1 MQYTGVE
8 FFASSAVRFCWYLA
22 AYFPVGLP
30 VLREAWNGMRQRDF
44 FTEYTLMSLAAIGAF
59 YIGEYPE
66 GVAVMLFYS
75 IGEALQERA
84 VERARRNIRALVD
97 IRPEQANV
105 LEDGKPVAMPAAQV
119 VPGRTIEVLPGGRVP
134 LDGVLLSE
142 AAPFNTAALTG
153 ESTPRTICKGDEV
166 LAGMISSQHPVRI
179 EVTRPYG
186 ESALSR
192 ILSMV
197 EEAAARKAP
206 AELFIRRFARIYT
219 PVVTGLAVLIVALP
233 GLWSLLH
240 GGFAYSFDEWLSRA
254 LVFLVASCPCAL
266 VISIPLGYFSG
277 IGVASKAGVL
287 FKGGSYLDAIAR
299 VNTVVFDKT
308 GTLTEGLF
316 EVREVHVALSMV
328 EEAAARKAPA
338 ELFIRRFARIY
349 TPVVTGLAVL
359 IVALPGLWSLL
370 HGGFAY
376 SFDEWLSRALVFLV
390 ASCPCALVI
399 SIPLGYFS
407 GIGVAS
413 KAGVL
418 FKGGSYLD
426 AIARVNTVVFDKT
439 GTLTEGLF
447 EVREVHVAP
456 GVNSGELLGWV
467 ASAERTSI
475 HPVARAVVQYAEREG
490 VALLASEGAVEIAGH
505 GIRAEF
511 DGKQL
516 LVGNT
521 RLMAR
526 FGVEYP
532 SEVDAIPE
540 TIVVCALDGR
550 YAGYLVIAD
559 KPKED
564 AARAVAELKSLG
576 IEDIRILS
584 GDREALVAN
593 LGRRLGVSEAR
604 GDLLPEGKMEI
615 LEALRGEPGKVT
627 AFVGDG
633 FNDAPA
639 LATSDVGVAMG
650 ALGSDAAIETADV
663 VIQSDQPSRLPA
675 AIRIGRL
682 THRIVRQNILLAIGV
697 KVVVLTLG
705 ALGIATMWEA
715 VFADVGVTLLAVL
728 NAVRASNRRF

>member
-1 MQYTGVE
+1 MKKQTDNTGCGACSPNHDHDHHHSQSFLRPAITTVLFAAGLVMQYTGVE
-8 FFASSAVRFCWYLA
+8 FFTAPIVRFCWYLA
-22 AYFPVGLP
+22 TYLPVGIP
-30 VLREAWNGMRQRDF
+30 VLREAWNGMREQDF

-84 VERARRNIRALVD
+84 VERARRNIRKLVD
-97 IRPEQANV
+97 IRPEQATV
-105 LEDGKPVAMPAAQV
+105 LHDGKFGAMPAAEV
-119 VPGRTIEVLPGGRVP
+119 LPGQTIEVLPGGRVP

-142 AAPFNTAALTG
+142 GAPFNTAALTG
-153 ESTPRTICKGDEV
+153 ESTPHTIRKGENV
-166 LAGMISSQHPVRI
+166 LAGMISSERPVRI

-197 EEAAARKAP
+197 EQAASRKAP

-233 GLWSLLH
+233 WVWSFLH
-240 GGFAYSFDEWLSRA
+240 GGFVYSFDEWLSRA

-287 FKGGSYLDAIAR
+287 FKGGNYLDAIAR
-299 VNTVVFDKT
+299 VNTVIFDKT

-316 EVREVHVALSMV
+316 EVREVHSASGVN
-328 EEAAARKAPA
+328 ET
-338 ELFIRRFARIY
+338 EL
-349 TPVVTGLAVL
+349 
-359 IVALPGLWSLL
+359 
-370 HGGFAY
+370 
-376 SFDEWLSRALVFLV
+376 
-390 ASCPCALVI
+390 
-399 SIPLGYFS
+399 
-407 GIGVAS
+407 IGV
-413 KAGVL
+413 
-418 FKGGSYLD
+418 
-426 AIARVNTVVFDKT
+426 
-439 GTLTEGLF
+439 
-447 EVREVHVAP
+447 
-456 GVNSGELLGWV
+456 V
-467 ASAERTSI
+467 ASAERIST
-475 HPVARAVVQYAEREG
+475 HPVARAVVQYAERKG
-490 VALLASEGAVEIAGH
+490 IALSAPEESSEIAGH
-505 GIRAEF
+505 GIQAMLA
-511 DGKQL
+511 GQQL

-521 RLMAR
+521 RLMNR
-526 FGVEYP
+526 FGVKYP
-532 SEVDAIPE
+532 AEIDSIPE
-540 TIVVCALDGR
+540 TIVVCALDGH
-550 YAGYLVIAD
+550 YAGYILIAD

-564 AARAVAELKSLG
+564 AARAVAELKTLG
-576 IEDIRILS
+576 IDDIRILS
-584 GDREALVAN
+584 GDRQALVAK
-593 LGRRLGVSEAR
+593 LGSELGVTEAE
-604 GDLLPEGKMEI
+604 GDLLPEGKMEV
-615 LEALRGEPGKVT
+615 LETLRQKPGKVT

-639 LATSDVGVAMG
+639 LAMSDVGVAMG
-650 ALGSDAAIETADV
+650 GLGSDAAIETADV

-705 ALGIATMWEA
+705 ALGIANMWEA

>member
-8 FFASSAVRFCWYLA
+8 FFASPAVRFCWYLA

-105 LEDGKPVAMPAAQV
+105 LVEGKPVAMPAAQV

-153 ESTPRTICKGDEV
+153 ESTPRTIRKGEEV
-166 LAGMISSQHPVRI
+166 LAGMISSLQPVRI

-287 FKGGSYLDAIAR
+287 FKGGSYLD
-299 VNTVVFDKT
+299 T
-308 GTLTEGLF
+308 
-316 EVREVHVALSMV
+316 
-328 EEAAARKAPA
+328 
-338 ELFIRRFARIY
+338 
-349 TPVVTGLAVL
+349 
-359 IVALPGLWSLL
+359 
-370 HGGFAY
+370 
-376 SFDEWLSRALVFLV
+376 
-390 ASCPCALVI
+390 
-399 SIPLGYFS
+399 
-407 GIGVAS
+407 
-413 KAGVL
+413 
-418 FKGGSYLD
+418 
-426 AIARVNTVVFDKT
+426 IARVNTVVFDKT

-467 ASAERTSI
+467 ASAERTST

-564 AARAVAELKSLG
+564 AARTVAELKSLG

-593 LGRRLGVSEAR
+593 LGRTLGVSEAR

-639 LATSDVGVAMG
+639 LATGDVGVAMG

>member
-1 MQYTGVE
+1 
-8 FFASSAVRFCWYLA
+8 
-22 AYFPVGLP
+22 
-30 VLREAWNGMRQRDF
+30 MRQRDF

-153 ESTPRTICKGDEV
+153 ESTPRTIRKGDEV

-316 EVREVHVALSMV
+316 EVREVHVA
-328 EEAAARKAPA
+328 
-338 ELFIRRFARIY
+338 
-349 TPVVTGLAVL
+349 
-359 IVALPGLWSLL
+359 
-370 HGGFAY
+370 
-376 SFDEWLSRALVFLV
+376 
-390 ASCPCALVI
+390 
-399 SIPLGYFS
+399 
-407 GIGVAS
+407 
-413 KAGVL
+413 
-418 FKGGSYLD
+418 
-426 AIARVNTVVFDKT
+426 
-439 GTLTEGLF
+439 
-447 EVREVHVAP
+447 P

-467 ASAERTSI
+467 ASAERTST
-475 HPVARAVVQYAEREG
+475 HPVAGQSCSMPRGRASLFSLR
-490 VALLASEGAVEIAGH
+490 
-505 GIRAEF
+505 RA
-511 DGKQL
+511 Q
-516 LVGNT
+516 
-521 RLMAR
+521 
-526 FGVEYP
+526 
-532 SEVDAIPE
+532 
-540 TIVVCALDGR
+540 
-550 YAGYLVIAD
+550 
-559 KPKED
+559 
-564 AARAVAELKSLG
+564 LKSP
-576 IEDIRILS
+576 D
-584 GDREALVAN
+584 
-593 LGRRLGVSEAR
+593 
-604 GDLLPEGKMEI
+604 
-615 LEALRGEPGKVT
+615 T
-627 AFVGDG
+627 AFGPNSTG
-633 FNDAPA
+633 N
-639 LATSDVGVAMG
+639 SCWW
-650 ALGSDAAIETADV
+650 
-663 VIQSDQPSRLPA
+663 
-675 AIRIGRL
+675 AIR
-682 THRIVRQNILLAIGV
+682 V
-697 KVVVLTLG
+697 
-705 ALGIATMWEA
+705 
-715 VFADVGVTLLAVL
+715 
-728 NAVRASNRRF
+728 

>member
-1 MQYTGVE
+1 MKSQTNGRGCAACNAGPDHDHHSQSYWRPVASAVLFAAGLVMQYTGVE
-8 FFASSAVRFCWYLA
+8 FFASPAVRFCWYLA

-105 LEDGKPVAMPAAQV
+105 LVEGKPVAMPAAQV

-153 ESTPRTICKGDEV
+153 ESTPRTIRKGEEV
-166 LAGMISSQHPVRI
+166 LAGMISSLQPVRI

-287 FKGGSYLDAIAR
+287 FKGGSYLD
-299 VNTVVFDKT
+299 T
-308 GTLTEGLF
+308 
-316 EVREVHVALSMV
+316 
-328 EEAAARKAPA
+328 
-338 ELFIRRFARIY
+338 
-349 TPVVTGLAVL
+349 
-359 IVALPGLWSLL
+359 
-370 HGGFAY
+370 
-376 SFDEWLSRALVFLV
+376 
-390 ASCPCALVI
+390 
-399 SIPLGYFS
+399 
-407 GIGVAS
+407 
-413 KAGVL
+413 
-418 FKGGSYLD
+418 
-426 AIARVNTVVFDKT
+426 IARVNTVVFDKT

-467 ASAERTSI
+467 ASAERTST

-564 AARAVAELKSLG
+564 AARTVAELKSLG

-593 LGRRLGVSEAR
+593 LGRTLGVSEAR
-604 GDLLPEGKMEI
+604 GGSPARRQDGDTRSAARRARQSHGFRRRRIQRRSGSRNERCRGGDGGFGQRRSHRNGRRGDPVRPAFASACGDPYRTSYAPHRAAEYPAGD
-615 LEALRGEPGKVT
+615 RGE
-627 AFVGDG
+627 
-633 FNDAPA
+633 
-639 LATSDVGVAMG
+639 
-650 ALGSDAAIETADV
+650 
-663 VIQSDQPSRLPA
+663 
-675 AIRIGRL
+675 GR
-682 THRIVRQNILLAIGV
+682 R
-697 KVVVLTLG
+697 
-705 ALGIATMWEA
+705 
-715 VFADVGVTLLAVL
+715 ADVGRTRHRNHVGSGL
-728 NAVRASNRRF
+728 RRCRRHSACGSECREGFQSSFLMCILHL

>member
-1 MQYTGVE
+1 MKSQTNGRGCAACDAGPDHDRHSQSYWMPVASAVLFAAGLVMQYTGVE

-316 EVREVHVALSMV
+316 EVREVHVA
-328 EEAAARKAPA
+328 
-338 ELFIRRFARIY
+338 
-349 TPVVTGLAVL
+349 
-359 IVALPGLWSLL
+359 
-370 HGGFAY
+370 
-376 SFDEWLSRALVFLV
+376 
-390 ASCPCALVI
+390 
-399 SIPLGYFS
+399 
-407 GIGVAS
+407 
-413 KAGVL
+413 
-418 FKGGSYLD
+418 
-426 AIARVNTVVFDKT
+426 
-439 GTLTEGLF
+439 
-447 EVREVHVAP
+447 P

-633 FNDAPA
+633 LNDAPA

>member
-1 MQYTGVE
+1 MKSQTNGRGCAACDAGPDHDRHSQSYWMPVASAVLFAAGLVMQYTGVE
-8 FFASSAVRFCWYLA
+8 LFASSAVRFCWYLA

-299 VNTVVFDKT
+299 VNTC
-308 GTLTEGLF
+308 LL
-316 EVREVHVALSMV
+316 
-328 EEAAARKAPA
+328 
-338 ELFIRRFARIY
+338 Y
-349 TPVVTGLAVL
+349 TSPS
-359 IVALPGLWSLL
+359 PR
-370 HGGFAY
+370 
-376 SFDEWLSRALVFLV
+376 D
-390 ASCPCALVI
+390 
-399 SIPLGYFS
+399 
-407 GIGVAS
+407 
-413 KAGVL
+413 
-418 FKGGSYLD
+418 
-426 AIARVNTVVFDKT
+426 
-439 GTLTEGLF
+439 
-447 EVREVHVAP
+447 
-456 GVNSGELLGWV
+456 
-467 ASAERTSI
+467 
-475 HPVARAVVQYAEREG
+475 
-490 VALLASEGAVEIAGH
+490 
-505 GIRAEF
+505 
-511 DGKQL
+511 
-516 LVGNT
+516 T
-521 RLMAR
+521 R
-526 FGVEYP
+526 
-532 SEVDAIPE
+532 
-540 TIVVCALDGR
+540 
-550 YAGYLVIAD
+550 
-559 KPKED
+559 
-564 AARAVAELKSLG
+564 
-576 IEDIRILS
+576 
-584 GDREALVAN
+584 
-593 LGRRLGVSEAR
+593 
-604 GDLLPEGKMEI
+604 
-615 LEALRGEPGKVT
+615 
-627 AFVGDG
+627 
-633 FNDAPA
+633 
-639 LATSDVGVAMG
+639 
-650 ALGSDAAIETADV
+650 
-663 VIQSDQPSRLPA
+663 
-675 AIRIGRL
+675 
-682 THRIVRQNILLAIGV
+682 
-697 KVVVLTLG
+697 
-705 ALGIATMWEA
+705 
-715 VFADVGVTLLAVL
+715 
-728 NAVRASNRRF
+728 

>member
-1 MQYTGVE
+1 MKSQTNGRGCAACDAGPDHDRHSQSYWMPVASAVLFAAGLVMQYTGVE

-105 LEDGKPVAMPAAQV
+105 LVEGKPVAMPAAQV

-153 ESTPRTICKGDEV
+153 ESTPRTIRKGEEV
-166 LAGMISSQHPVRI
+166 LAGMISSLQPVRI

-192 ILSMV
+192 I
-197 EEAAARKAP
+197 
-206 AELFIRRFARIYT
+206 
-219 PVVTGLAVLIVALP
+219 
-233 GLWSLLH
+233 
-240 GGFAYSFDEWLSRA
+240 
-254 LVFLVASCPCAL
+254 
-266 VISIPLGYFSG
+266 
-277 IGVASKAGVL
+277 
-287 FKGGSYLDAIAR
+287 
-299 VNTVVFDKT
+299 
-308 GTLTEGLF
+308 
-316 EVREVHVALSMV
+316 LSMV

-467 ASAERTSI
+467 ASAERTST

-490 VALLASEGAVEIAGH
+490 VALLASEGAAEIAGH

-639 LATSDVGVAMG
+639 LATSDVGGAMG

>member
-1 MQYTGVE
+1 MKSQTNGRGCAACDAGPDHDHHSQSYWSPVASAVLFAAGLVMQYTGVE
-8 FFASSAVRFCWYLA
+8 FFASPAVRFCWYLA

-316 EVREVHVALSMV
+316 EVREVHVA
-328 EEAAARKAPA
+328 
-338 ELFIRRFARIY
+338 
-349 TPVVTGLAVL
+349 
-359 IVALPGLWSLL
+359 
-370 HGGFAY
+370 
-376 SFDEWLSRALVFLV
+376 
-390 ASCPCALVI
+390 
-399 SIPLGYFS
+399 
-407 GIGVAS
+407 
-413 KAGVL
+413 
-418 FKGGSYLD
+418 
-426 AIARVNTVVFDKT
+426 
-439 GTLTEGLF
+439 
-447 EVREVHVAP
+447 P

-467 ASAERTSI
+467 ASAERTST

-490 VALLASEGAVEIAGH
+490 VALLASEGAAEIAGH

-639 LATSDVGVAMG
+639 LATSDVGGAMG

>member
-1 MQYTGVE
+1 MKSQTNGRGCAACDAGPDHDHHSQSYWSPVASAVLFAAGLVMQYTGVE
-8 FFASSAVRFCWYLA
+8 FFASPAVRFCWYLA

-192 ILSMV
+192 ILSM
-197 EEAAARKAP
+197 
-206 AELFIRRFARIYT
+206 
-219 PVVTGLAVLIVALP
+219 
-233 GLWSLLH
+233 
-240 GGFAYSFDEWLSRA
+240 
-254 LVFLVASCPCAL
+254 
-266 VISIPLGYFSG
+266 
-277 IGVASKAGVL
+277 
-287 FKGGSYLDAIAR
+287 
-299 VNTVVFDKT
+299 
-308 GTLTEGLF
+308 
-316 EVREVHVALSMV
+316 
-328 EEAAARKAPA
+328 
-338 ELFIRRFARIY
+338 FIRRFARIY

-467 ASAERTSI
+467 ASAERTST

-490 VALLASEGAVEIAGH
+490 VALLASEGAAEIAGH

>member
-8 FFASSAVRFCWYLA
+8 FFASPAVRFCWYLA

-153 ESTPRTICKGDEV
+153 ESTPRTIRKGEEV
-166 LAGMISSQHPVRI
+166 LAGMISSLQPVRI

-192 ILSMV
+192 I
-197 EEAAARKAP
+197 
-206 AELFIRRFARIYT
+206 
-219 PVVTGLAVLIVALP
+219 
-233 GLWSLLH
+233 
-240 GGFAYSFDEWLSRA
+240 
-254 LVFLVASCPCAL
+254 
-266 VISIPLGYFSG
+266 
-277 IGVASKAGVL
+277 
-287 FKGGSYLDAIAR
+287 
-299 VNTVVFDKT
+299 
-308 GTLTEGLF
+308 
-316 EVREVHVALSMV
+316 LSMV

-467 ASAERTSI
+467 ASAERTST

-604 GDLLPEGKMEI
+604 G
-615 LEALRGEPGKVT
+615 GEPGKVT

>member
-8 FFASSAVRFCWYLA
+8 FFASPAVRFCWYLA

-105 LEDGKPVAMPAAQV
+105 LVEGKPVAMPAAQV
-119 VPGRTIEVLPGGRVP
+119 VPGRTIEVLPGG
-134 LDGVLLSE
+134 
-142 AAPFNTAALTG
+142 
-153 ESTPRTICKGDEV
+153 ESTPRTIRKGEEV
-166 LAGMISSQHPVRI
+166 LAGMISSLQPVRI

-287 FKGGSYLDAIAR
+287 FKGGSYLD
-299 VNTVVFDKT
+299 T
-308 GTLTEGLF
+308 
-316 EVREVHVALSMV
+316 
-328 EEAAARKAPA
+328 
-338 ELFIRRFARIY
+338 
-349 TPVVTGLAVL
+349 
-359 IVALPGLWSLL
+359 
-370 HGGFAY
+370 
-376 SFDEWLSRALVFLV
+376 
-390 ASCPCALVI
+390 
-399 SIPLGYFS
+399 
-407 GIGVAS
+407 
-413 KAGVL
+413 
-418 FKGGSYLD
+418 
-426 AIARVNTVVFDKT
+426 IARVNTVVFDKT

-467 ASAERTSI
+467 ASAERTST

-564 AARAVAELKSLG
+564 AARTVAELKSLG

-593 LGRRLGVSEAR
+593 LGRTLGVSEAR

>member
-316 EVREVHVALSMV
+316 EVREVHVA
-328 EEAAARKAPA
+328 
-338 ELFIRRFARIY
+338 
-349 TPVVTGLAVL
+349 
-359 IVALPGLWSLL
+359 
-370 HGGFAY
+370 
-376 SFDEWLSRALVFLV
+376 
-390 ASCPCALVI
+390 
-399 SIPLGYFS
+399 
-407 GIGVAS
+407 
-413 KAGVL
+413 
-418 FKGGSYLD
+418 
-426 AIARVNTVVFDKT
+426 
-439 GTLTEGLF
+439 
-447 EVREVHVAP
+447 P

-467 ASAERTSI
+467 ASAERTST

-490 VALLASEGAVEIAGH
+490 VALLASEGAAEIAGH

-639 LATSDVGVAMG
+639 PATSDVGVAMG

>member
-1 MQYTGVE
+1 MKSQTNGRGCAACDAGPDHDHHSQSYWSPVASAVLFAAGLVMQYTGVE
-8 FFASSAVRFCWYLA
+8 FFASPAVRFCWYLA

-105 LEDGKPVAMPAAQV
+105 LVEGKPVAMPAAQV

-153 ESTPRTICKGDEV
+153 ESTPRTIRKGEEV
-166 LAGMISSQHPVRI
+166 LAGMISSLQPVRI

-192 ILSMV
+192 I
-197 EEAAARKAP
+197 
-206 AELFIRRFARIYT
+206 
-219 PVVTGLAVLIVALP
+219 
-233 GLWSLLH
+233 
-240 GGFAYSFDEWLSRA
+240 
-254 LVFLVASCPCAL
+254 
-266 VISIPLGYFSG
+266 
-277 IGVASKAGVL
+277 
-287 FKGGSYLDAIAR
+287 
-299 VNTVVFDKT
+299 
-308 GTLTEGLF
+308 
-316 EVREVHVALSMV
+316 LSMV

-505 GIRAEF
+505 GIRALSLIHISEP
-511 DGKQL
+511 
-516 LVGNT
+516 T
-521 RLMAR
+521 RP
-526 FGVEYP
+526 Y
-532 SEVDAIPE
+532 
-540 TIVVCALDGR
+540 
-550 YAGYLVIAD
+550 
-559 KPKED
+559 
-564 AARAVAELKSLG
+564 
-576 IEDIRILS
+576 
-584 GDREALVAN
+584 
-593 LGRRLGVSEAR
+593 
-604 GDLLPEGKMEI
+604 
-615 LEALRGEPGKVT
+615 
-627 AFVGDG
+627 
-633 FNDAPA
+633 
-639 LATSDVGVAMG
+639 
-650 ALGSDAAIETADV
+650 
-663 VIQSDQPSRLPA
+663 
-675 AIRIGRL
+675 
-682 THRIVRQNILLAIGV
+682 
-697 KVVVLTLG
+697 
-705 ALGIATMWEA
+705 
-715 VFADVGVTLLAVL
+715 
-728 NAVRASNRRF
+728 

>member
-1 MQYTGVE
+1 MKSQTNGRGCAACDAGPDHDHHSQSYWSPVASAVLFAAGLVMQYTGVE
-8 FFASSAVRFCWYLA
+8 FFASPAVRFCWYLA

-316 EVREVHVALSMV
+316 EVREVHVA
-328 EEAAARKAPA
+328 
-338 ELFIRRFARIY
+338 
-349 TPVVTGLAVL
+349 
-359 IVALPGLWSLL
+359 
-370 HGGFAY
+370 
-376 SFDEWLSRALVFLV
+376 
-390 ASCPCALVI
+390 
-399 SIPLGYFS
+399 
-407 GIGVAS
+407 
-413 KAGVL
+413 
-418 FKGGSYLD
+418 
-426 AIARVNTVVFDKT
+426 
-439 GTLTEGLF
+439 
-447 EVREVHVAP
+447 P

-467 ASAERTSI
+467 ASAERTST

-490 VALLASEGAVEIAGH
+490 VALLR
-505 GIRAEF
+505 RA
-511 DGKQL
+511 Q
-516 LVGNT
+516 
-521 RLMAR
+521 
-526 FGVEYP
+526 
-532 SEVDAIPE
+532 
-540 TIVVCALDGR
+540 
-550 YAGYLVIAD
+550 
-559 KPKED
+559 
-564 AARAVAELKSLG
+564 LKSP
-576 IEDIRILS
+576 D
-584 GDREALVAN
+584 
-593 LGRRLGVSEAR
+593 
-604 GDLLPEGKMEI
+604 
-615 LEALRGEPGKVT
+615 T
-627 AFVGDG
+627 AFGPNSTG
-633 FNDAPA
+633 N
-639 LATSDVGVAMG
+639 SCWW
-650 ALGSDAAIETADV
+650 
-663 VIQSDQPSRLPA
+663 
-675 AIRIGRL
+675 AIR
-682 THRIVRQNILLAIGV
+682 V
-697 KVVVLTLG
+697 
-705 ALGIATMWEA
+705 
-715 VFADVGVTLLAVL
+715 
-728 NAVRASNRRF
+728 

>member
-1 MQYTGVE
+1 MKSQTNGRGCAACNAGPDHDHHSQSYWRPVASAVLFAAGLVMQYTGVE
-8 FFASSAVRFCWYLA
+8 FFASPAVRFCWYLA

-105 LEDGKPVAMPAAQV
+105 LVEGKPVAMPAAQV

-153 ESTPRTICKGDEV
+153 ESTPRTIRKGEEV
-166 LAGMISSQHPVRI
+166 LAGMISSLQPVRI

-287 FKGGSYLDAIAR
+287 FKGGSYLD
-299 VNTVVFDKT
+299 T
-308 GTLTEGLF
+308 
-316 EVREVHVALSMV
+316 
-328 EEAAARKAPA
+328 
-338 ELFIRRFARIY
+338 
-349 TPVVTGLAVL
+349 
-359 IVALPGLWSLL
+359 
-370 HGGFAY
+370 
-376 SFDEWLSRALVFLV
+376 
-390 ASCPCALVI
+390 
-399 SIPLGYFS
+399 
-407 GIGVAS
+407 
-413 KAGVL
+413 
-418 FKGGSYLD
+418 
-426 AIARVNTVVFDKT
+426 IARVNTVVFDKT

-467 ASAERTSI
+467 ASAERTST

-639 LATSDVGVAMG
+639 LATSDVGGAMG

>member
-105 LEDGKPVAMPAAQV
+105 LVEGKPVAMPAAQV

-316 EVREVHVALSMV
+316 EVREVHVA
-328 EEAAARKAPA
+328 
-338 ELFIRRFARIY
+338 
-349 TPVVTGLAVL
+349 
-359 IVALPGLWSLL
+359 
-370 HGGFAY
+370 
-376 SFDEWLSRALVFLV
+376 
-390 ASCPCALVI
+390 
-399 SIPLGYFS
+399 
-407 GIGVAS
+407 
-413 KAGVL
+413 
-418 FKGGSYLD
+418 
-426 AIARVNTVVFDKT
+426 
-439 GTLTEGLF
+439 
-447 EVREVHVAP
+447 P

-467 ASAERTSI
+467 ASAERTST
-475 HPVARAVVQYAEREG
+475 HPVARAVVQSAEREG
-490 VALLASEGAVEIAGH
+490 VARLASEGAAEIAGH

>member
-8 FFASSAVRFCWYLA
+8 FFASPAVRFCWYLA

-105 LEDGKPVAMPAAQV
+105 LVEGKPVAMPAAQV

-134 LDGVLLSE
+134 LDGVLMSE

-153 ESTPRTICKGDEV
+153 ESTPRTIRKGEEV
-166 LAGMISSQHPVRI
+166 LAGMISSLQPVRI

-287 FKGGSYLDAIAR
+287 FKGGSYLD
-299 VNTVVFDKT
+299 T
-308 GTLTEGLF
+308 
-316 EVREVHVALSMV
+316 
-328 EEAAARKAPA
+328 
-338 ELFIRRFARIY
+338 
-349 TPVVTGLAVL
+349 
-359 IVALPGLWSLL
+359 
-370 HGGFAY
+370 
-376 SFDEWLSRALVFLV
+376 
-390 ASCPCALVI
+390 
-399 SIPLGYFS
+399 
-407 GIGVAS
+407 
-413 KAGVL
+413 
-418 FKGGSYLD
+418 
-426 AIARVNTVVFDKT
+426 IARVNTVVFDKT

-467 ASAERTSI
+467 ASAERTST

-564 AARAVAELKSLG
+564 AARTVAELKSLG

-593 LGRRLGVSEAR
+593 LGRTLGVSEAR

-615 LEALRGEPGKVT
+615 LEALRGEPGK
-627 AFVGDG
+627 
-633 FNDAPA
+633 
-639 LATSDVGVAMG
+639 
-650 ALGSDAAIETADV
+650 V

>member
-8 FFASSAVRFCWYLA
+8 FFASPAVRFCWYLA

-105 LEDGKPVAMPAAQV
+105 LVEGKPVAMPAAQV

-153 ESTPRTICKGDEV
+153 ESTPRTIRKGEEV
-166 LAGMISSQHPVRI
+166 LAGMISSLQPVRI

-287 FKGGSYLDAIAR
+287 FKGGSYLD
-299 VNTVVFDKT
+299 T
-308 GTLTEGLF
+308 
-316 EVREVHVALSMV
+316 
-328 EEAAARKAPA
+328 
-338 ELFIRRFARIY
+338 
-349 TPVVTGLAVL
+349 
-359 IVALPGLWSLL
+359 
-370 HGGFAY
+370 
-376 SFDEWLSRALVFLV
+376 
-390 ASCPCALVI
+390 
-399 SIPLGYFS
+399 
-407 GIGVAS
+407 
-413 KAGVL
+413 
-418 FKGGSYLD
+418 
-426 AIARVNTVVFDKT
+426 IARVNTVVFDKT

-467 ASAERTSI
+467 ASAERTST

-564 AARAVAELKSLG
+564 AARTVAELKSLG

-593 LGRRLGVSEAR
+593 LGRTLGVSEAR
-604 GDLLPEGKMEI
+604 GGSPARRQDGDTRSAARRARQSHGFRRRRIQRRSGSRNERCRGGDGGFGQRRSHRNGRRGDPVRPAFASACGDPYRTSYAPHRAAEYPAGD
-615 LEALRGEPGKVT
+615 RGE
-627 AFVGDG
+627 
-633 FNDAPA
+633 
-639 LATSDVGVAMG
+639 
-650 ALGSDAAIETADV
+650 
-663 VIQSDQPSRLPA
+663 
-675 AIRIGRL
+675 GR
-682 THRIVRQNILLAIGV
+682 R
-697 KVVVLTLG
+697 
-705 ALGIATMWEA
+705 
-715 VFADVGVTLLAVL
+715 ADVGRTRHRNHVGSGL
-728 NAVRASNRRF
+728 RRCRRHSACGSECREGFQSSFLMCILHL

>member
-316 EVREVHVALSMV
+316 EVREVHVA
-328 EEAAARKAPA
+328 
-338 ELFIRRFARIY
+338 
-349 TPVVTGLAVL
+349 
-359 IVALPGLWSLL
+359 
-370 HGGFAY
+370 
-376 SFDEWLSRALVFLV
+376 
-390 ASCPCALVI
+390 
-399 SIPLGYFS
+399 
-407 GIGVAS
+407 
-413 KAGVL
+413 
-418 FKGGSYLD
+418 
-426 AIARVNTVVFDKT
+426 
-439 GTLTEGLF
+439 
-447 EVREVHVAP
+447 P

-467 ASAERTSI
+467 ASAERTST
-475 HPVARAVVQYAEREG
+475 HPVARAVVQYAERAG
-490 VALLASEGAVEIAGH
+490 VALLASEGAAEIAGH

-564 AARAVAELKSLG
+564 AARAVAEL
-576 IEDIRILS
+576 
-584 GDREALVAN
+584 
-593 LGRRLGVSEAR
+593 GRRLGVSEAP

>member
-105 LEDGKPVAMPAAQV
+105 LVEGKPVAMPAAQV

-153 ESTPRTICKGDEV
+153 ESTPRTIRKGEEV
-166 LAGMISSQHPVRI
+166 LAGMISSLQPVRI

-192 ILSMV
+192 I
-197 EEAAARKAP
+197 
-206 AELFIRRFARIYT
+206 
-219 PVVTGLAVLIVALP
+219 
-233 GLWSLLH
+233 
-240 GGFAYSFDEWLSRA
+240 
-254 LVFLVASCPCAL
+254 
-266 VISIPLGYFSG
+266 
-277 IGVASKAGVL
+277 
-287 FKGGSYLDAIAR
+287 
-299 VNTVVFDKT
+299 
-308 GTLTEGLF
+308 
-316 EVREVHVALSMV
+316 LSMV

-467 ASAERTSI
+467 ASAERTST

-490 VALLASEGAVEIAGH
+490 VALLASEGAAEIAGH

-639 LATSDVGVAMG
+639 LATSDVGGAMG

>member
-1 MQYTGVE
+1 MKSQTNGRGCAACDAGPDHDRHSQSYWMPVASAVLFAAGLVMQYTGVE

-197 EEAAARKAP
+197 EEAAARKA
-206 AELFIRRFARIYT
+206 
-219 PVVTGLAVLIVALP
+219 
-233 GLWSLLH
+233 S
-240 GGFAYSFDEWLSRA
+240 
-254 LVFLVASCPCAL
+254 
-266 VISIPLGYFSG
+266 
-277 IGVASKAGVL
+277 
-287 FKGGSYLDAIAR
+287 
-299 VNTVVFDKT
+299 
-308 GTLTEGLF
+308 
-316 EVREVHVALSMV
+316 
-328 EEAAARKAPA
+328 A

-467 ASAERTSI
+467 ASAERTST

-490 VALLASEGAVEIAGH
+490 VALLASEGAAEIAGH

>member
-1 MQYTGVE
+1 
-8 FFASSAVRFCWYLA
+8 
-22 AYFPVGLP
+22 
-30 VLREAWNGMRQRDF
+30 
-44 FTEYTLMSLAAIGAF
+44 MSLAAIGAF

-240 GGFAYSFDEWLSRA
+240 
-254 LVFLVASCPCAL
+254 
-266 VISIPLGYFSG
+266 
-277 IGVASKAGVL
+277 
-287 FKGGSYLDAIAR
+287 
-299 VNTVVFDKT
+299 
-308 GTLTEGLF
+308 
-316 EVREVHVALSMV
+316 
-328 EEAAARKAPA
+328 
-338 ELFIRRFARIY
+338 
-349 TPVVTGLAVL
+349 
-359 IVALPGLWSLL
+359 
-370 HGGFAY
+370 
-376 SFDEWLSRALVFLV
+376 
-390 ASCPCALVI
+390 
-399 SIPLGYFS
+399 

>member
-1 MQYTGVE
+1 MKSQTNGRGCAACDAGPDHDHHSQSYWSPVASAVLFAAGLVMQYTGVE
-8 FFASSAVRFCWYLA
+8 FFASPAVRFCWYLA

-105 LEDGKPVAMPAAQV
+105 LVEGKPVAMPAAQV

-153 ESTPRTICKGDEV
+153 ESTPRTIRKGEEV
-166 LAGMISSQHPVRI
+166 LAGMISSLQPVRI

-287 FKGGSYLDAIAR
+287 FKGGSYLD
-299 VNTVVFDKT
+299 T
-308 GTLTEGLF
+308 
-316 EVREVHVALSMV
+316 
-328 EEAAARKAPA
+328 
-338 ELFIRRFARIY
+338 
-349 TPVVTGLAVL
+349 
-359 IVALPGLWSLL
+359 
-370 HGGFAY
+370 
-376 SFDEWLSRALVFLV
+376 
-390 ASCPCALVI
+390 
-399 SIPLGYFS
+399 
-407 GIGVAS
+407 
-413 KAGVL
+413 
-418 FKGGSYLD
+418 
-426 AIARVNTVVFDKT
+426 IARVNTVVFDKT

-467 ASAERTSI
+467 ASAERTST

-564 AARAVAELKSLG
+564 AARTVAELKSL
-576 IEDIRILS
+576 DIKGTATYKLAKTTYLS
-584 GDREALVAN
+584 KEVKKVEGDV
-593 LGRRLGVSEAR
+593 RLLRWTVTVDR
-604 GDLLPEGKMEI
+604 GAIPAGTEI
-615 LEALRGEPGKVT
+615 TLTDKFPDSLELVT
-627 AFVGDG
+627 ADSASAQKPKL
-633 FNDAPA
+633 NNADAT
-639 LATSDVGVAMG
+639 LDT
-650 ALGSDAAIETADV
+650 AADPN
-663 VIQSDQPSRLPA
+663 SFS
-675 AIRIGRL
+675 
-682 THRIVRQNILLAIGV
+682 
-697 KVVVLTLG
+697 LTLDDSSFNSDG
-705 ALGIATMWEA
+705 KATLVYDTKVKEA
-715 VFADVGVTLLAVL
+715 FTRQAAT
-728 NAVRASNRRF
+728 

>member
-1 MQYTGVE
+1 MKSQTNGRGCAACNAGPDHDHHSQSYWRPVASAVLFAAGLVMQYTGVE
-8 FFASSAVRFCWYLA
+8 FFASPAVRFCWYLA

-105 LEDGKPVAMPAAQV
+105 LVEGKPVAMPAAQV
-119 VPGRTIEVLPGGRVP
+119 VPGRTIEVLP
-134 LDGVLLSE
+134 
-142 AAPFNTAALTG
+142 FNTAALTG
-153 ESTPRTICKGDEV
+153 ESTPRTIRKGEEV
-166 LAGMISSQHPVRI
+166 LAGMISSLQPVRI

-316 EVREVHVALSMV
+316 EVREVHA
-328 EEAAARKAPA
+328 
-338 ELFIRRFARIY
+338 
-349 TPVVTGLAVL
+349 
-359 IVALPGLWSLL
+359 
-370 HGGFAY
+370 
-376 SFDEWLSRALVFLV
+376 
-390 ASCPCALVI
+390 
-399 SIPLGYFS
+399 
-407 GIGVAS
+407 
-413 KAGVL
+413 
-418 FKGGSYLD
+418 
-426 AIARVNTVVFDKT
+426 
-439 GTLTEGLF
+439 
-447 EVREVHVAP
+447 AP

-467 ASAERTSI
+467 ASAERTST

-615 LEALRGEPGKVT
+615 LEALRGEPGKIT

>member
-1 MQYTGVE
+1 M
-8 FFASSAVRFCWYLA
+8 
-22 AYFPVGLP
+22 
-30 VLREAWNGMRQRDF
+30 
-44 FTEYTLMSLAAIGAF
+44 
-59 YIGEYPE
+59 
-66 GVAVMLFYS
+66 
-75 IGEALQERA
+75 
-84 VERARRNIRALVD
+84 ERARRNIRALVD

-153 ESTPRTICKGDEV
+153 ESTPRTIRKGDEV

-316 EVREVHVALSMV
+316 EVREVHA
-328 EEAAARKAPA
+328 
-338 ELFIRRFARIY
+338 
-349 TPVVTGLAVL
+349 
-359 IVALPGLWSLL
+359 
-370 HGGFAY
+370 
-376 SFDEWLSRALVFLV
+376 
-390 ASCPCALVI
+390 
-399 SIPLGYFS
+399 
-407 GIGVAS
+407 
-413 KAGVL
+413 
-418 FKGGSYLD
+418 
-426 AIARVNTVVFDKT
+426 
-439 GTLTEGLF
+439 
-447 EVREVHVAP
+447 AP
-456 GVNSGELLGWV
+456 GVNSGELLGWI
-467 ASAERTSI
+467 ASAERTST

-490 VALLASEGAVEIAGH
+490 VALLASEGAAEIAGH